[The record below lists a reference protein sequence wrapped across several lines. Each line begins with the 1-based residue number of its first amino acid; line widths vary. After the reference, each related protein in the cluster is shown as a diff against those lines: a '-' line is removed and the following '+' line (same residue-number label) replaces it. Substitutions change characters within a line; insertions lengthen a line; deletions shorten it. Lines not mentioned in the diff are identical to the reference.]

1 MATSVPFMVIGSL
14 SNGVFE
20 RRTPTGS
27 GLFHTRAMFFTKM
40 FGQIVCIRVKK
51 HSKTNVVA

>member
-1 MATSVPFMVIGSL
+1 MSVPFMVIGSL